1 MISPDQK
8 FEEQLKAWGE
18 KNPWFTNPE
27 TDLELEMA
35 IDAASLH
42 TQITESHGVPN
53 TERGVDLYLAL
64 IDAGIRKAYPEYA
77 WEKNDRI

>member
-1 MISPDQK
+1 MTNPDEK

-18 KNPWFTNPE
+18 KNPWFKNPE

-35 IDAASLH
+35 VDAMHLH
-42 TQITESHGVPN
+42 MQITEEHGMPG
-53 TERGVDLYLAL
+53 TEQGVNQYLAL

-77 WEKNDRI
+77 WENK